1 MVIKCSL
8 PEEGIRV
15 SSFAKIN
22 HQATTATS
30 NLNISFWSNEAK
42 TYFQKKWKTNLF
54 FERKKL
60 FDYQFTKQGKHSSMY
75 INVKFIYIY
84 PCAWLSSNLQK
95 KRALHFYLCTSD
107 CTKWRKLFPKTFIIN
122 TIIEIFHIK
131 VNTLKKRR
139 RKLGKGKRKLQ
150 WYLSTLPIIFIP
162 FYSFPPLKPPVT

>member
-8 PEEGIRV
+8 PEEGIWV

-95 KRALHFYLCTSD
+95 KEHYIFTFALVIVPNGENSF
-107 CTKWRKLFPKTFIIN
+107 
-122 TIIEIFHIK
+122 
-131 VNTLKKRR
+131 RR
-139 RKLGKGKRKLQ
+139 R
-150 WYLSTLPIIFIP
+150 SSSIP
-162 FYSFPPLKPPVT
+162 SSRFFT